1 MTTKT
6 KENAITDTKSLW
18 TWKKCR
24 ECGKKFRIPRSVNAR
39 EKVFYCSDSCRKKAA
54 RPFLEASNASLRAL
68 GEAVIRTACA
78 DYVTLREKQRSA
90 SLSEADRREILELQE
105 FFSKRLDIFS
115 PELDLSGEYLLQ
127 QLEVC
132 DRTAPIRHDSGEDN
146 FIDHFGEKVKSEN
159 PYNGIPSEYRR
170 KMRVEKATG
179 QESLRSRWAN
189 RR

>member
-1 MTTKT
+1 MTTKAR
-6 KENAITDTKSLW
+6 ENTNAETKSLW

-127 QLEVC
+127 QLEIC
-132 DRTAPIRHDSGEDN
+132 DGTAPIRHDSGEDN
-146 FIDHFGEKVKSEN
+146 FIDHFGEEVKSEN

-179 QESLRSRWAN
+179 QESLRFRWAN